1 MYERALLGAAPRPG
15 AAWRRSYVALLPGST
30 GGVLEWPEEDVAL
43 LQGSHLH
50 TLALEIR
57 AAAAA
62 SWLEL
67 APAVRELERAA
78 ALPAGALGGEGAA
91 RWAFGVL
98 LSRLVRLPGLADAE
112 ALVPLADFANHDPES
127 TAFFDWDPASEA
139 VVLQVRPAGHPCA
152 AWATR
157 QRPSLTAQP
166 RPRLAGPNAQRLPR
180 DKAPAAYSRALQ
192 ADRAYRSGQQVFISY
207 GQKTSGELLL
217 SYGFAPPP
225 GANPHDA
232 CLLPGSLDPAD
243 SAAEWKERALAVR
256 GLPPGGGA
264 LPLRMGAVPR
274 QALALAAF
282 AAASA
287 GSPQEVEKLADSLL
301 GPASDGRAAGA
312 AGGAAAGADLDGA
325 LLLLGTERLASWC
338 KDALAAW
345 PRPLEQD
352 QSELQRLEQSLRAAG
367 AEPGSSAGASRA
379 PGSSSRGDGAPP
391 AGGLGAERDRRRLE
405 VLRVVVRDRQVL
417 ARAAFLLQ
425 QSLRELRRAGRGR

>member
-1 MYERALLGAAPRPG
+1 MLEVPAAFVVSPEAAEAALPPGTLPRGHELPSWSVLALWLMHERALLGAAPGPG
-15 AAWRRSYVALLPGST
+15 AAWPRSYVALLPEST

-43 LQGSHLH
+43 LQGSYLH

-62 SWLEL
+62 SWLEM
-67 APAVRELERAA
+67 APVARELERAA
-78 ALPAGALGGEGAA
+78 ALPAGALGREGAA

-98 LSRLVRLPGLADAE
+98 LSRLIRLPGLVNAE
-112 ALVPLADFANHDPES
+112 VLVPLADFANHDPKS
-127 TAFFDWDPASEA
+127 TAFFDWEPASEA
-139 VVLQVRPAGHPCA
+139 VVLQ
-152 AWATR
+152 
-157 QRPSLTAQP
+157 
-166 RPRLAGPNAQRLPR
+166 
-180 DKAPAAYSRALQ
+180 
-192 ADRAYRSGQQVFISY
+192 ADRAYRPGQQVFISY

-232 CLLPGSLDPAD
+232 CLLPGALDPAD
-243 SAAEWKERALAVR
+243 LAAEWKERALAVR

-282 AAASA
+282 AAAVA
-287 GSPQEVEKLADSLL
+287 GSPQEVEDLADSLL
-301 GPASDGRAAGA
+301 GPASAGRAAGA
-312 AGGAAAGADLDGA
+312 AGGAAAGADLDGP

-338 KDALAAW
+338 KAALAAW
-345 PRPLEQD
+345 SRPLEQD
-352 QSELQRLEQSLRAAG
+352 QSELQSLEQSLRAVG
-367 AEPGSSAGASRA
+367 AEPSTSAGASQA
-379 PGSSSRGDGAPP
+379 PRSSSRGGGEPP
-391 AGGLGAERDRRRLE
+391 VGGLGAELDQRRLE

-417 ARAAFLLQ
+417 ARSAFLLQ